1 MKIFPAGT
9 AGIKVAQT
17 FWGKAGSG
25 MLYVCLEDQTALL
38 LHRGPEVEQ
47 SGTWGI
53 PGGAV
58 AGTEGHYKNNGE
70 VHEVAEDQSRASA
83 EREATEELGTP
94 VTSVKDLGTTTF
106 QSGSF
111 RYLTYIVAVTPAEKE
126 RLNHSVQLNWEND
139 DYDWFPLDRL
149 PQPLHFG
156 VEHTFS
162 QLDPNIFK

>member
-1 MKIFPAGT
+1 MKIFPAG
-9 AGIKVAQT
+9 IRVAQT

-38 LHRGPEVEQ
+38 LHRSPDVEQ
-47 SGTWGI
+47 GGTWGI

-58 AGTEGHYKNNGE
+58 AGTEGHHSNAGE
-70 VHEVAEDQSRASA
+70 AVEVPVDQSRASA
-83 EREATEELGTP
+83 EKETREELGMS
-94 VTSVKDLGTTTF
+94 VTSVKELGTTTY

-111 RYLTYIVAVTPAEKE
+111 RYLTYIVAVTPQEKE
-126 RLNHSVQLNWEND
+126 RINQSVRLNWEND
-139 DYDWFPLDRL
+139 DFNWFPLASL

-162 QLDPNIFK
+162 QIDPVIFKQ